1 MDIAPTQKSVSP
13 GPSRRM
19 TRNIALLEG
28 RRADPAIAIDAIP
41 IAVLQLDGTN
51 RVTLVNS
58 AAEDLLGR
66 SAVVLTGTRLND
78 IFKEDAPLVD
88 FVLQARQQ
96 GGMVSQRGLR
106 IASPHIQPVTA
117 DVTASPDGTADGIVI
132 TFLPARLPGEEIAAE
147 VGAFAQI
154 ARMLGHEVKNPLA
167 GIVGAAQLLARQA
180 TADQQPL
187 LTLIRTEGARIQRI
201 VDRFT
206 AFETFFNPRLRT
218 TNVHEVLNGV
228 VDLSRAGFGEHAE
241 FDLQFDPSLPE
252 IEVDPD
258 HLHEACLNLV
268 KNGIEAASGNGQVPR
283 IVITTRYRAG
293 FRFGGSR
300 NTRARGALEIAIA
313 DNGPGVPDANS
324 TSVFEPFFT
333 TKSGGAGIGLA
344 VVSEIMNAHSGL
356 TMLDSGPG
364 GACFRLLFPFSTRK
378 GTRQK

>member
-1 MDIAPTQKSVSP
+1 MTQDIS
-13 GPSRRM
+13 
-19 TRNIALLEG
+19 LLEG
-28 RRADPAIAIDAIP
+28 KNADPAVAIDALP
-41 IAVLQLDGTN
+41 IAVMQMDGAN
-51 RVTLVNS
+51 RITLVNA

-66 SAVVLTGTRLND
+66 SAIVLAGARLQD
-78 IFKEDAPLVD
+78 LFKEDAPLVD
-88 FVLQARQQ
+88 FVLEARRQ
-96 GGMVSQRGLR
+96 GGMVSKRGLR
-106 IASPHIQPVTA
+106 VASPHIQPVTA
-117 DVTASPDGTADGIVI
+117 DVTASPDGTEGGLVI
-132 TFLPARLPGEEIAAE
+132 TFLPARLPGEEVAAE

-180 TADQQPL
+180 SEEQQPL
-187 LTLIRTEGARIQRI
+187 LTLIRKEGARIQRI

-206 AFETFFNPRLRT
+206 AFETFFNPRLRS

-228 VDLSRAGFGEHAE
+228 VDLSRAGFGENAE

-268 KNGIEAASGNGQVPR
+268 KNGIEAASGNGQTPR
-283 IVITTRYRAG
+283 ITVTTRYRAG
-293 FRFGGSR
+293 FRFGASR

-324 TSVFEPFFT
+324 SNVFEPFYT

-344 VVSEIMNAHSGL
+344 VVSEIMNAHNGFTL
-356 TMLDSGPG
+356 LDSGSS
-364 GACFRLLFPFSTRK
+364 GACFRLLFPINRKK
-378 GTRQK
+378 GTRQR